1 MNCVSQTLPPG
12 LNMSDLL
19 TLLLMLSVFY
29 RGQTSPDHIPKAAIF
44 L

>member
-19 TLLLMLSVFY
+19 TLLLMLSVC
-29 RGQTSPDHIPKAAIF
+29 RRQTSPDHIPKAAIF